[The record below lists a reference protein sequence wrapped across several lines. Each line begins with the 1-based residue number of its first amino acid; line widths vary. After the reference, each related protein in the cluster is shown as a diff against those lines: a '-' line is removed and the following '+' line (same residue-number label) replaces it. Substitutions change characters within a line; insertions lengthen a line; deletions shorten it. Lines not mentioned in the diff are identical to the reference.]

1 MLEFDFIVIGS
12 GFGGSV
18 SALRLAEKGYRVAVV
33 EAGKRFHDQDFA
45 SRSWQIRKFIWAPWL
60 RCFGILR
67 ISNLPHVMVL
77 SGAGVGGGSLGYANT
92 HLVPPPVFFKSPHWP
107 GGIDWSK
114 QLAPHYDTARR
125 MLGVT
130 RVPEPTPA
138 DIEIFRLAKVLGC
151 KDTFRLQDVAVFF
164 GEPGK
169 TVADP
174 YFGGNGP
181 DRKGCTHCG
190 GCMVGC
196 RNNAKNTLVKNYL
209 YLAEKMGV
217 KIFAETRATLLR
229 PVSEGYVVE
238 TTCST
243 HLSGY
248 PRRTFKASKVIL
260 AAGVL
265 GTLELLFACRDKG
278 TLPNLSPMLGRRVRT
293 NSESLTGVSAR
304 QTKID
309 MSKGVAITSSI
320 YPDPVTHIEPV
331 RYPKGSDLMSL
342 LTTIMPPGGC
352 QQKRRLAWLRQAFA
366 HPLDLLRVHWPFGWA
381 QKTIILLVMQ
391 TLENSIQ
398 LDQQRH
404 LLLPWLKRFV
414 SRPEKDSLKAPDC
427 IPQAQRATEI
437 LAELING
444 LPQNAIGEIFLKK
457 GTTAHILGG
466 CVMGREPASGVIDR
480 YNQVFGH
487 PGLYV
492 VDGSMVP
499 ANLGVNPSL
508 TITAM
513 AEHAM
518 SHIPPKAVNT

>member
-1 MLEFDFIVIGS
+1 MPEFDFIVIGS

-18 SALRLAEKGYRVAVV
+18 SALRLAEKGYRVAVL
-33 EAGKRFHDQDFA
+33 EAGKRFRDHDFA
-45 SRSWQIRKFIWAPWL
+45 TCSWQVRKFLWAPRL

-67 ISNLPHVMVL
+67 ITNLPHVMVL

-92 HLVPPPVFFKSPHWP
+92 HLAPPPVFFQSGSWP
-107 GGIDWSK
+107 AGTDWARR
-114 QLAPHYDTARR
+114 LAPHYATARR

-130 RVPEPTPA
+130 RVPDPTPA
-138 DIEIFRLAKVLGC
+138 DVEIFRLARAMGC
-151 KDTFRLQDVAVFF
+151 RETFRLQDVAVFF

-169 TVADP
+169 TVPDP
-174 YFGGNGP
+174 YFQGRGP
-181 DRKGCTHCG
+181 SRRGCTHCG

-196 RNNAKNTLVKNYL
+196 RHNAKNTLDKNYL
-209 YLAEKMGV
+209 YLAERLAV
-217 KIFAETRATLLR
+217 KIFPETKARLLR
-229 PVSEGYVVE
+229 PVSGGYVVE
-238 TTCST
+238 TTCTTS
-243 HLSGY
+243 LGGY
-248 PRRTFKASKVIL
+248 PRKTFKAAKVIL

-265 GTLELLFACRDKG
+265 GTLELLFQCRDRG

-304 QTKID
+304 KPSAD
-309 MSKGVAITSSI
+309 FSKGVAITSSI

-342 LTTIMPPGGC
+342 LTTILPPGGC
-352 QQKRRLAWLRQAFA
+352 LPNRRLAWLRRAFA
-366 HPLDLLRVHWPFGWA
+366 RPLDLLRVHWPFGWA

-391 TLENSIQ
+391 TIDNSIA
-398 LDQQRH
+398 LDHQRH
-404 LLLPWLKRFV
+404 RLLPRVKRFV
-414 SRPEKDSLKAPDC
+414 SRPEKDSVMAPDC
-427 IPQAQRATEI
+427 IPQAQEATEI
-437 LAELING
+437 LAQIING

-466 CVMGREPASGVIDR
+466 CVMGDDPSRGVIDR
-480 YNQVFGH
+480 YNRVFGH

-499 ANLGVNPSL
+499 ANPGVNPSL

-518 SHIPPKAVNT
+518 SHIGPVKD